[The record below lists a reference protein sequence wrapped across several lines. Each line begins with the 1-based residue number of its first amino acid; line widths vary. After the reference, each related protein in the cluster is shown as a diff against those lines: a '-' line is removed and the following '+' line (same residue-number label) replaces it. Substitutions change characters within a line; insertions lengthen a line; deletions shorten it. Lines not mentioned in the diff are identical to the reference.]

1 MTYIDNY
8 NFKSLSDGGFDEQ
21 HQLIL
26 DQINS
31 IKQEK
36 NLPDLIDILEVYT
49 SKKDMPVHLQCIE
62 VDIHEEIDGSL
73 DFFNEGFEH
82 TLQNPEDV
90 FRIDFWRYWTFWVGI
105 SIYVIDKF
113 SSKKWLYLIVDE
125 DEDELDDMY
134 RYEATYSQNESSA
147 LLQSSD
153 QDMIVVSFV
162 GKLTFT
168 E

>member
-1 MTYIDNY
+1 MTYFDNY
-8 NFKSLSDGGFDEQ
+8 NFKSLSDGGFDEK

-26 DQINS
+26 DEIKS
-31 IKQEK
+31 IRQEK
-36 NLPDLIDILEVYT
+36 NCPDLVDILEVYT

-105 SIYVIDKF
+105 SIYVVDKF
-113 SSKKWLYLIVDE
+113 SSKKWLYLIE
-125 DEDELDDMY
+125 DEDELDEMY
-134 RYEATYSQNESSA
+134 RYEATYPNNDSSA

-153 QDMIVVSFV
+153 QDMIEVFIV
-162 GKLTFT
+162 GKLTFV